1 MEGGYW
7 KVSRIKDSK
16 CTLEI
21 LKTGLAEDG
30 FMAVVTVGRYNLFR
44 SAIYDT
50 EAKAM
55 KAAKHFL
62 TLLRSE
68 VDGVLK

>member
-1 MEGGYW
+1 
-7 KVSRIKDSK
+7 VSRIKDSK

-21 LKTGLAEDG
+21 IKTGWPGNG

-44 SAIYDT
+44 STIYDT
-50 EAKAM
+50 EAKAT

>member
-1 MEGGYW
+1 M
-7 KVSRIKDSK
+7 SRIKDSK

-21 LKTGLAEDG
+21 IKTGWTENG
-30 FMAVVTVGRYNLFR
+30 FMAVVTVGRHNLFR
-44 SAIYDT
+44 SVIYDT

-55 KAAKHFL
+55 KAGKHFL

-68 VDGVLK
+68 VDGAMK